1 MDGFERRRELK
12 KAEILQA
19 SLDLFMVHGVQK
31 VSISEIAA
39 KANVSQV
46 TIYNYFQS
54 KQNLIDETIVY
65 YVDKSWDE
73 GVEILESNLPFPEKI
88 KQLIFNKKEA
98 ADNIH
103 EDFYFYFMKEYN
115 SGLSYIEEV
124 YQKDAIPRL
133 INFFNEGKEE
143 GYIDPNLSNE
153 AILLYFQILKD
164 SMQREDIYEKILP
177 FTEDITK
184 ILFYGIAGNREK

>member
-12 KAEILQA
+12 KTEILQT

-31 VSISEIAA
+31 VSIAEIAK

-54 KQNLIDETIVY
+54 KQNLIDDTVIY
-65 YVDKSWDE
+65 YVDKSW
-73 GVEILESNLPFPEKI
+73 VEAEQVIGSDMPFPDKL

-98 ADNIH
+98 ATNIH
-103 EDFYFYFMKEYN
+103 EDFYLYFMKEYT
-115 SGLSYIEEV
+115 SGLTYIEDF
-124 YQKDAIPRL
+124 YQKKGIPQL
-133 INFFNEGKEE
+133 IYLFNEGKEN
-143 GYIDPNLSNE
+143 GYIDPEISNE
-153 AILLYFQILKD
+153 AILLYFQMLKE

-177 FTEDITK
+177 FTEEITK
-184 ILFYGIAGNREK
+184 LIFYGIAGKSDC